1 MERVKKVIGVVIIET
16 MLTAV
21 FVGTVIA
28 FAMS

>member
-1 MERVKKVIGVVIIET
+1 MERVKKVIGVVIIEA